1 MTLRSKPFSVNEKVI
16 LYVLILIML
25 PFLYAFPATLY
36 ISSYRFISPC
46 TGVQSNYHDLI
57 FLFIVAAVLGGL
69 PQVLSMWLGVKF
81 RLGIFWTVSLYL
93 IFKLYTTYN
102 LVKDNIMSPC
112 DFPIE
117 YERKILWP
125 YDLQAFILLGPD
137 IVSCAVFLLFFIVFP
152 RWNYWISSVFALLA
166 FVGMCLIL
174 LCSWGYVRGFVRTI
188 HLIYM

>member
-25 PFLYAFPATLY
+25 PFLYAFPDTLY

-69 PQVLSMWLGVKF
+69 PQVLSMWLGMKF

-125 YDLQAFILLGPD
+125 YDLQLLSYWAPILYHAQFFYYFLLYSLGGTIGFLLYSHCLHLLGC
-137 IVSCAVFLLFFIVFP
+137 V
-152 RWNYWISSVFALLA
+152 
-166 FVGMCLIL
+166 
-174 LCSWGYVRGFVRTI
+174 
-188 HLIYM
+188 